1 MTLPQNGK
9 KLSKIEEES
18 MEIAL
23 KESGIGAIH
32 PERME
37 ALADSMV
44 EKVKE
49 YARKTTSLASWRC
62 FRRINSNIALQKML
76 MDSIEQHIEKD
87 KEILQDPT
95 VILKCAAILKV
106 NCMI

>member
-9 KLSKIEEES
+9 KLTKIEEKS

-23 KESGIGAIH
+23 KEAGIRAIH

-44 EKVKE
+44 EKLKGEVKGH
-49 YARKTTSLASWRC
+49 ASNTKGWRTC
-62 FRRINSNIALQKML
+62 NPL
-76 MDSIEQHIEKD
+76 DD
-87 KEILQDPT
+87 
-95 VILKCAAILKV
+95 
-106 NCMI
+106 

>member
-9 KLSKIEEES
+9 KLTKNEEKS

-23 KESGIGAIH
+23 KESGIKAIH

-44 EKVKE
+44 AKLKGN
-49 YARKTTSLASWRC
+49 ATNAQGWRTTS
-62 FRRINSNIALQKML
+62 ALN
-76 MDSIEQHIEKD
+76 E
-87 KEILQDPT
+87 
-95 VILKCAAILKV
+95 
-106 NCMI
+106 

>member
-9 KLSKIEEES
+9 KLTKIEEES

-23 KESGIGAIH
+23 KEAGIRAIH

-44 EKVKE
+44 EKLKGEVKGH
-49 YARKTTSLASWRC
+49 ASNTKGWRTC
-62 FRRINSNIALQKML
+62 SPLN
-76 MDSIEQHIEKD
+76 D
-87 KEILQDPT
+87 
-95 VILKCAAILKV
+95 
-106 NCMI
+106 